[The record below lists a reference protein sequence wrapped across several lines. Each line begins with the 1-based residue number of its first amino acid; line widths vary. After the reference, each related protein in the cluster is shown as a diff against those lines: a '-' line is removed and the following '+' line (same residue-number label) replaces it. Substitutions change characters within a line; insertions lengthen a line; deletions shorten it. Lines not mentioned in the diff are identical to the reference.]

1 MSRNIWLTLYY
12 TVLYKVQDGHKHKK
26 SGISPGCSE
35 IQVSHDD
42 SSLLLDPE
50 DTGTLFLENISNYLP
65 ADKAKHTRK
74 LETSS
79 ILNPFLKQD
88 TLDFASQ

>member
-1 MSRNIWLTLYY
+1 MVIN
-12 TVLYKVQDGHKHKK
+12 KK

-35 IQVSHDD
+35 IQVFHSSTHDD

-50 DTGTLFLENISNYLP
+50 DRGTLFLQNISNYLP

-74 LETSS
+74 LGTSS